1 MEIRTRTGDQL
12 LQQIRYFDKTGNA
25 KTADEYK
32 TLAGFL
38 KGPSDTTVVVGP
50 GWSAWSQQYRQPG
63 EWVRSPSLR
72 RFMQLQVRLK
82 NDGGQHVPALHRL
95 SVGLHQPVV
104 QRLRAEVWPSG
115 GGGRS
120 ARHIFPF
127 RTARLFNPA
136 SCQERS
142 LGFDESAGARRAG
155 VRPAASR
162 CGFGDG
168 SGVSVRD
175 PVPALCSGGPTD
187 GCSTRRGPSWPCA
200 PRAIRC
206 GCTFPRLYR
215 VRPPKTLAPVYY
227 RAVAPG
233 DEVPTGLDRNL
244 LTFTSYS
251 LLPAAEQGAVRYFR
265 RQESGRLVEVDAA
278 AYEAL
283 AAAEQGPVRYFRKVV
298 GLGDQVP
305 FDAVGDSLDQSR
317 YNRLGE
323 QRGWVVDRGRLVRL
337 RFASRVYLQGTRLA
351 VAVRQSQPSTAW
363 QVADGGDVTGL
374 SPAKSLAISAQGTDA
389 AIAQVAIAPNPFTP
403 NGDGVNEVA
412 EIAFSL
418 FRVQAERSL
427 AVRVY
432 TLAGRRVRQ
441 LAALAT
447 GGQQQFIWDGRDEE
461 GRVVAPG
468 LYLCKIEVDA
478 DATAFG
484 GQSRVHLIAVAY

>member
-25 KTADEYK
+25 KTADEYR

-50 GWSAWSQQYRQPG
+50 GWSTWSQQYRQPG

-82 NDGGQHVPALHRL
+82 SDGDQHVPALHRL

-104 QRLRAEVWPSG
+104 QRLRAEVWP
-115 GGGRS
+115 
-120 ARHIFPF
+120 
-127 RTARLFNPA
+127 TAVEAGVLDTFSLFVQPDFLTQPV
-136 SCQERS
+136 QERS
-142 LGFDESAGARRAG
+142 LGFDEM
-155 VRPAASR
+155 
-162 CGFGDG
+162 
-168 SGVSVRD
+168 
-175 PVPALCSGGPTD
+175 
-187 GCSTRRGPSWPCA
+187 
-200 PRAIRC
+200 
-206 GCTFPRLYR
+206 R
-215 VRPPKTLAPVYY
+215 VRAEPGLDLRLVDVALGTEAELASATPFQRFAPGADGRLLDAQGAELAVRAEGDSLWLHFPQTVQGAPAEALAPVYY

-427 AVRVY
+427 VVRVY
-432 TLAGRRVRQ
+432 TLAGRRVRE
-441 LAALAT
+441 LEALAT
-447 GGQQQFIWDGRDEE
+447 GGRQQFVWDGRDED